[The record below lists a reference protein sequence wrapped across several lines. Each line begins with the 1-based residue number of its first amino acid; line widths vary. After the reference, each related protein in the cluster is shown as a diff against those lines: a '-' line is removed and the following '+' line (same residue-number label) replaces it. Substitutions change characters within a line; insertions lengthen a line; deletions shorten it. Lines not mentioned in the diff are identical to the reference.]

1 MNLMIVGLMALALP
15 NAVWAQSPRL
25 TITVGEVF
33 KDNGDSCSLKLPTD
47 ATLPRP
53 ATVSVVHESD
63 MVAWNARHGRLTL
76 DPGRYPPSTLE
87 DLQQRCF
94 TLQVD
99 GRYVGSGVTLSVN
112 TSFLTGFHTLNLIPE
127 GDRLTMQFT
136 NGNHGA
142 HLRAMWLEPLRAV
155 LGEASK

>member
-1 MNLMIVGLMALALP
+1 
-15 NAVWAQSPRL
+15 
-25 TITVGEVF
+25 VGEVF
-33 KDNGDSCSLKLPTD
+33 KDNGDSCTLKLPPD
-47 ATLPRP
+47 AAVPRP
-53 ATVSVVHESD
+53 VTASVVHESD
-63 MVAWNARHGRLTL
+63 VVAWNALYGRLTL
-76 DPGRYPPSTLE
+76 DPSRYPVSTLA

-136 NGNHGA
+136 NRNHGA
-142 HLRAMWLEPLRAV
+142 HLRPMWLEPLRAV